1 MLLTI
6 IILMELHAAF
16 AGHYKGGTITWRPDD
31 EYAAGNPIQIL
42 IQQKHTWTYPRF
54 NCNPTLIASQGVYF
68 DANAPSTYPV
78 VQCIGSC
85 SATGGFASINHIT
98 YCTDY
103 NINTQISTGAYYVK
117 QNLFRTANLDIG
129 YSSKVL
135 LCSLQIFE
143 RRSSILSDDSA
154 TGIVV

>member
-6 IILMELHAAF
+6 TILMWLSTAF
-16 AGHYKGGTITWRPDD
+16 AGHYKGGTITWRPVD
-31 EYAAGNPIQIL
+31 EFAMGNPIQIL

-54 NCNPTLIASQGVYF
+54 NCNPTLIANQGAYF
-68 DANAPSTYPV
+68 DANAPSTYPY

-85 SATGGFASINHIT
+85 SATGGFTPISHIT

-129 YSSKVL
+129 YTSKVFL
-135 LCSLQIFE
+135 YFLETLQMTSKLCNTSD
-143 RRSSILSDDSA
+143 RS
-154 TGIVV
+154 